1 MWILLWIFSSN
12 SCIWDLD
19 GWRQRVADCRVRL
32 METLLGRNLLLVFNP
47 HEIGR
52 EGTVFICKPLPG
64 ILSKRDGGDEMYCG
78 VFGSLSE

>member
-1 MWILLWIFSSN
+1 
-12 SCIWDLD
+12 
-19 GWRQRVADCRVRL
+19 

-78 VFGSLSE
+78 SLALSVSSPINFKSRPITKEKTICGAP